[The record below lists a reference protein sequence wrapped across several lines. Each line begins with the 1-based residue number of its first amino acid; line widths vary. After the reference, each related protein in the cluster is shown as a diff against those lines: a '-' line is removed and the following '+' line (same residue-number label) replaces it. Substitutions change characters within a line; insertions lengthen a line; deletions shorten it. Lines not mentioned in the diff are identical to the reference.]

1 MASSLRRNPFIGIPL
16 FNAFKFKF
24 YNLIPPHS
32 LQNKFSQKYYPAANS
47 PFGGPDSYREG
58 GLKLSMDE
66 LNRKTVEEF
75 KRSDKTPVIAVLENI
90 RSAYNV
96 GSVFRTADA
105 FLLEAIYITGYTCV
119 PPHKEIKKTALGAE
133 ESVEWKHFANATEA
147 IKTLKESGYK
157 IYAVEQAVNSLML
170 QNLNFNNDEKIA
182 VIFGNEVTGVEQE
195 TILQCDGCIEI
206 PQLGM
211 KHSLNIATAAGVV
224 LWEIVRRRLFTTPT
238 AVANPVGG

>member
-1 MASSLRRNPFIGIPL
+1 M
-16 FNAFKFKF
+16 
-24 YNLIPPHS
+24 
-32 LQNKFSQKYYPAANS
+32 Q
-47 PFGGPDSYREG
+47 
-58 GLKLSMDE
+58 KLSMEE
-66 LNRKTVEEF
+66 LNRKSVEEF
-75 KRSDKTPVIAVLENI
+75 RRSEKTPVIAVLENI

-105 FLLEAIYITGYTCV
+105 FLLEAVYIIGYTAQ

-133 ESVEWKHFANATEA
+133 ESVTWQHFVNANDA
-147 IKTLKESGYK
+147 ITQLKADGYK
-157 IYAVEQAVNSLML
+157 VYAVEQVVNSLML
-170 QNLNFNNDEKIA
+170 QEINFTSDEKIA

-224 LWEIVRRRLFTTPT
+224 LWEIVRGRLY
-238 AVANPVGG
+238 